1 MLVTGLPNSSMEM
14 APRLPQSLNITL
26 PSTTLMVLTLMMLRN
41 TSKKKEP
48 LKVILKLRKLN
59 SRIHFHSWKRNVT
72 SSSQLQLRNQFTEE
86 TLTNCNVKQLL
97 KVLMVHQ
104 HTLEKKS
111 LSRRESLF
119 AQIF

>member
-14 APRLPQSLNITL
+14 APKLPQSLNITL

-48 LKVILKLRKLN
+48 LKVILKLKKLN

-72 SSSQLQLRNQFTEE
+72 SSFQLQLRNQFTEE
-86 TLTNCNVKQLL
+86 TLTNYNVKQLL
-97 KVLMVHQ
+97 KVLMAHQ